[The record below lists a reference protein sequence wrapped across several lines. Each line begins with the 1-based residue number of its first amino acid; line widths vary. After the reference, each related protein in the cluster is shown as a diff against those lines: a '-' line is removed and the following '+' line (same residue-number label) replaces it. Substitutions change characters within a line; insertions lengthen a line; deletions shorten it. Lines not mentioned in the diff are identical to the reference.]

1 LRMQE
6 TGRIVVITA
15 FVKVDHYTAR
25 LRR

>member
-1 LRMQE
+1 MQE